1 MGRCS
6 EAVLA
11 VAVGCVATQSA
22 LLNAYSGLWPAC
34 GSLAAVLFDAVAT
47 SLTAAAGVLLFS
59 VLRSSTATPPPELQ
73 AQLHW
78 NPEIQHRGIG
88 DLLRS
93 VNHVALIVSD
103 VGRSLAFYTEILGF
117 QQIQRPNFNRHCAWL
132 TMGNTELHLIKG
144 VPNAP
149 SGRDLIVSHIAL
161 DTDYPEKVLEK
172 LWELDVPF
180 RRNISVPDPKKA
192 RDNLVE
198 CFENADD
205 KVTQYFIRDPDGY
218 YWELCNCEILTRFC
232 LFKEGKEDR
241 RSQKTPK
248 YLQLMNSV
256 LGQYNESG
264 EAGPQAFR
272 CPQLFKVGIV
282 VAKLVRRAR
291 RNLRTNFDE
300 RLVRQLEDAQMA
312 DDADPD
318 ILQNFLNRQATYCDA
333 TQGFKK
339 RQLID
344 ALCLAG
350 NSAPLAMLVLA
361 RERQKVLTYH
371 PPRYLL
377 SEGGKVKQQVFLV
390 ARRFRRQM
398 ESLGTDKMLASKPFL
413 DNSNSCGSQAS
424 VASARSL
431 LLRRESIASQVS
443 DTGHVHSCREGADSG
458 DEETSLSAMGADEQ
472 DALSGEEDTSSI
484 QEEARVGK
492 EDIDGPAWGTGR
504 SSETADQQAS
514 TRLRRVSLREE
525 CLGTDTVLAS
535 ETLSKKCRDRFVS
548 DASTASTCTV
558 SSQPSC
564 TSRRESISSQ
574 AESYGG
580 GIGCNKEE
588 DDPSMVANN
597 SVTS

>member
-103 VGRSLAFYTEILGF
+103 VGRSLAFYTEIIGF
-117 QQIQRPNFNRHCAWL
+117 QQIQRPNFDRHGAWL

-172 LWELDVPF
+172 LMELDVPF
-180 RRNISVPDPKKA
+180 RQNISVPDPKKA
-192 RDNLVE
+192 RENLVE
-198 CFENADD
+198 CFENADG

-232 LFKEGKEDR
+232 LFKEGKE
-241 RSQKTPK
+241 KEGAEGTPK

-264 EAGPQAFR
+264 QAGPQVFR
-272 CPQLFKVGIV
+272 CPQLFKVGV
-282 VAKLVRRAR
+282 VICRLVRRMRA
-291 RNLRTNFDE
+291 NLKTDFEE
-300 RLVRQLEDAQMA
+300 RLAKQLEDAQMA
-312 DDADPD
+312 EEADPH
-318 ILQNFLNRQATYCDA
+318 ILQNFLNRQKTYCDVP
-333 TQGFKK
+333 QGFTKQ
-339 RQLID
+339 QLVD

-350 NSAPLAMLVLA
+350 NSAPLAVLILL
-361 RERQKVLTYH
+361 RERQRIRIYH
-371 PPRYLL
+371 PPQYLL
-377 SEGGKVKQQVFLV
+377 SEGGKVKQQVFKL
-390 ARRFRRQM
+390 ARRFSM
-398 ESLGTDKMLASKPFL
+398 MKESLGTDKMFASKPFF
-413 DNSNSCGSQAS
+413 DNDPS
-424 VASARSL
+424 R
-431 LLRRESIASQVS
+431 
-443 DTGHVHSCREGADSG
+443 
-458 DEETSLSAMGADEQ
+458 
-472 DALSGEEDTSSI
+472 
-484 QEEARVGK
+484 
-492 EDIDGPAWGTGR
+492 R
-504 SSETADQQAS
+504 SSRS
-514 TRLRRVSLREE
+514 SSLRSSLRSSVSSRRSWF
-525 CLGTDTVLAS
+525 LG
-535 ETLSKKCRDRFVS
+535 RDS
-548 DASTASTCTV
+548 V
-558 SSQPSC
+558 SSQAGADDEGPSRA
-564 TSRRESISSQ
+564 SDE
-574 AESYGG
+574 
-580 GIGCNKEE
+580 
-588 DDPSMVANN
+588 
-597 SVTS
+597 

>member
-161 DTDYPEKVLEK
+161 DTDHPDKVLEK
-172 LWELDVPF
+172 LRELDVPF
-180 RRNISVPDPKKA
+180 RQNISVPDPKKA
-192 RDNLVE
+192 RENLVE
-198 CFENADD
+198 CFENADG

-232 LFKEGKEDR
+232 LFKEGTEDR
-241 RSQKTPK
+241 RIQKTPK
-248 YLQLMNSV
+248 YIQLMNSV

-264 EAGPQAFR
+264 EMPPQPFR

-282 VAKLVRRAR
+282 ITKLVRRTR
-291 RNLRTNFDE
+291 QNLRSNFDK
-300 RLVRQLEDAQMA
+300 RLQQQLDDTEFA
-312 DDADPD
+312 DQADPR
-318 ILQNFLNRQATYCDA
+318 ILQNFLNRQKTYCDA
-333 TQGFKK
+333 TQGFS
-339 RQLID
+339 QQQFVD

-350 NSAPLAMLVLA
+350 NNAPLAMLVLA
-361 RERQKVLTYH
+361 RERQRVVVYH
-371 PPRYLL
+371 PPRYLC
-377 SEGGKVKQQVFLV
+377 SEGGKIKQQVFKL
-390 ARRFRRQM
+390 ARRFSRQM
-398 ESLGTDKMLASKPFL
+398 EDLGTDKMFASKPFF
-413 DNSNSCGSQAS
+413 DSSSRRSS
-424 VASARSL
+424 VASVTSGL
-431 LLRRESIASQVS
+431 LLRRESIASQAAESQEPRRGSKESVAS
-443 DTGHVHSCREGADSG
+443 SALSPSPSMPSLKEDDLDVDDPDADGALAAKASANDSG
-458 DEETSLSAMGADEQ
+458 CEQRAQLRFRAGVPVLSSMPTE
-472 DALSGEEDTSSI
+472 L
-484 QEEARVGK
+484 
-492 EDIDGPAWGTGR
+492 
-504 SSETADQQAS
+504 
-514 TRLRRVSLREE
+514 
-525 CLGTDTVLAS
+525 LA
-535 ETLSKKCRDRFVS
+535 
-548 DASTASTCTV
+548 
-558 SSQPSC
+558 
-564 TSRRESISSQ
+564 
-574 AESYGG
+574 
-580 GIGCNKEE
+580 
-588 DDPSMVANN
+588 
-597 SVTS
+597 